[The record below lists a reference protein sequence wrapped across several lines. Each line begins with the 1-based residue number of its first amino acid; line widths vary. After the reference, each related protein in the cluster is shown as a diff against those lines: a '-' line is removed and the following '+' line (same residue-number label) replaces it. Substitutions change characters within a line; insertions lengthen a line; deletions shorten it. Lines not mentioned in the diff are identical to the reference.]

1 MKGRV
6 AMDAYREAVERALAQ
21 FPLLAQDGEAPITQP
36 QNGGWDEKMP
46 PQPLRSA
53 MRYSLLLPGKRLRP
67 VLLLAGYHL
76 VRDDWESAL
85 PFACAMEMIHT
96 YSLIHDDLPCMDN
109 DDFRRGKPTNH
120 KQFGEATALLAG
132 DSLLTYAFGVAVS
145 GGETTA
151 EQNIDAVKLLSS
163 RAGFDGMAGGQMLD
177 LIGEKEKLTYEEF
190 MLMNQLKTGCLI
202 KAACLL
208 GCIAAGYREGTDEYA
223 AAEKYAENVGLA
235 FQIEDDILDEG
246 TEDNKTTF
254 LTFMTVESARN
265 TVDGLTGNAKEIIA
279 PYDRDGILSAFA
291 DMLAVRKV

>member
-1 MKGRV
+1 MKNLSERITENAALIEKAMEKYLDGTGRRYE
-6 AMDAYREAVERALAQ
+6 MLID
-21 FPLLAQDGEAPITQP
+21 
-36 QNGGWDEKMP
+36 
-46 PQPLRSA
+46 S
-53 MRYSLLLPGKRLRP
+53 MRYSAYAGGKRIRP
-67 VLLLAGYHL
+67 FLTLEFCRMLGGNVGA
-76 VRDDWESAL
+76 AL
-85 PFACAMEMIHT
+85 PYACAIEMIHT

-120 KQFGEATALLAG
+120 KKFGEATALLAG
-132 DSLLTYAFGVAVS
+132 DSLLTYAFGIAVS

-190 MLMNQLKTGCLI
+190 MLMNRLKTGCLI
-202 KAACLL
+202 KTACLL

-265 TVDGLTGNAKEIIA
+265 TVDALTGNAKEIIA

-291 DMLAVRKV
+291 DRLAVRKV

>member
-1 MKGRV
+1 MKNLSERITENAALIEKAMEKYLDGTGRRYE
-6 AMDAYREAVERALAQ
+6 MLID
-21 FPLLAQDGEAPITQP
+21 
-36 QNGGWDEKMP
+36 
-46 PQPLRSA
+46 S
-53 MRYSLLLPGKRLRP
+53 MRYSAYAGGKRIRP
-67 VLLLAGYHL
+67 FLTLEFCRMLGGNVGA
-76 VRDDWESAL
+76 AL
-85 PFACAMEMIHT
+85 PYACAIEMIHT

-120 KQFGEATALLAG
+120 KKFGEATALLAG

-145 GGETTA
+145 GDETTA

-202 KAACLL
+202 KTACLL

-265 TVDGLTGNAKEIIA
+265 TVDVLTGNAKETIA
-279 PYDRDGILSAFA
+279 PYDRDGILSAFS
-291 DMLAVRKV
+291 DRLAVRKV

>member
-1 MKGRV
+1 MKNLSERITENAALIEKAMEKYLAGTGRR
-6 AMDAYREAVERALAQ
+6 YEIL
-21 FPLLAQDGEAPITQP
+21 I
-36 QNGGWDEKMP
+36 N
-46 PQPLRSA
+46 S
-53 MRYSLLLPGKRLRP
+53 MRYSAYAGGKRIRP
-67 VLLLAGYHL
+67 FLTLEFCRMLGGNVGA
-76 VRDDWESAL
+76 AL
-85 PFACAMEMIHT
+85 PYACAIEMIHT

-120 KQFGEATALLAG
+120 KKFGEATALLAG

-145 GGETTA
+145 GCETTA

-202 KAACLL
+202 KTACLL

-291 DMLAVRKV
+291 DRLAVRKV

>member
-1 MKGRV
+1 MKNLSERITENAALIEKAMEKYLAGTGRRYEILI
-6 AMDAYREAVERALAQ
+6 D
-21 FPLLAQDGEAPITQP
+21 
-36 QNGGWDEKMP
+36 
-46 PQPLRSA
+46 S
-53 MRYSLLLPGKRLRP
+53 MRYSAYAGGKRIRP
-67 VLLLAGYHL
+67 FFTLEFCRMLGGNVDA
-76 VRDDWESAL
+76 AL
-85 PFACAMEMIHT
+85 PYACAIEMIHT

-120 KQFGEATALLAG
+120 KKFGEATALLAG

-145 GGETTA
+145 GDETTA

-202 KAACLL
+202 KTACLL
-208 GCIAAGYREGTDEYA
+208 GCIAAGYREGTDEYV

-265 TVDGLTGNAKEIIA
+265 TVVGLTGNAKEIIA

-291 DMLAVRKV
+291 DRLAVRKV

>member
-1 MKGRV
+1 MKEYTFEDYRKLV
-6 AMDAYREAVERALAQ
+6 EDHLMD
-21 FPLLAQDGEAPITQP
+21 FIPDIDHKSITLY
-36 QNGGWDEKMP
+36 ESMK
-46 PQPLRSA
+46 
-53 MRYSLLLPGKRLRP
+53 YSLSAGGKRIRP
-67 VLLLAGYHL
+67 VLLLAACDFCGGKI
-76 VRDDWESAL
+76 EEAL
-85 PFACAMEMIHT
+85 PYACALEYIHN

-120 KQFGEATALLAG
+120 KKFGEATALLAG

-145 GGETTA
+145 GSETTA

-202 KAACLL
+202 KTACLL

-291 DMLAVRKV
+291 DRLAVRKV

>member
-1 MKGRV
+1 MKNLSQRITENAELIEAAMKKYLAGSGRRYEILI
-6 AMDAYREAVERALAQ
+6 D
-21 FPLLAQDGEAPITQP
+21 
-36 QNGGWDEKMP
+36 
-46 PQPLRSA
+46 S
-53 MRYSLLLPGKRLRP
+53 MRYSAYAGGKRIRP
-67 VLLLAGYHL
+67 FLTLEFCRMLGGTVGA
-76 VRDDWESAL
+76 AL
-85 PFACAMEMIHT
+85 PYACAIEMIHT

-120 KQFGEATALLAG
+120 KKFGEATALLAG
-132 DSLLTYAFGVAVS
+132 DSLLTHAFGVAVS
-145 GGETTA
+145 GSETTA

-202 KAACLL
+202 KTACLL
-208 GCIAAGYREGTDEYA
+208 GCIAAGYREGTDEYT

-265 TVDGLTGNAKEIIA
+265 TVDGLTANAKEIIA

-291 DMLAVRKV
+291 DRLAVRKV

>member
-1 MKGRV
+1 MTFSEQLSADIALIEPALEG
-6 AMDAYREAVERALAQ
+6 YLSRETHEGYDRI
-21 FPLLAQDGEAPITQP
+21 FEAA
-36 QNGGWDEKMP
+36 KY
-46 PQPLRSA
+46 SA
-53 MRYSLLLPGKRLRP
+53 MAGGKRLRP
-67 VLLLAGYHL
+67 VIVLEFCRLHGG
-76 VRDDWESAL
+76 DIKNAL
-85 PFACAMEMIHT
+85 PFACALEMIHT

-120 KQFGEATALLAG
+120 KKFGEATALLAG

-202 KAACLL
+202 KTACLL

-265 TVDGLTGNAKEIIA
+265 TVDGLTGNAKETIA

-291 DMLAVRKV
+291 DRLAVRKV